1 MLASISNMNEE
12 YIPYQLIFSF
22 LMNVCNY
29 FKEKYGWKN
38 LSQEFRLKNGLMNK
52 KHKKVFKPLNYI
64 EHLLILGSVV
74 TGCVYYFYFCF
85 SSCYSNS

>member
-74 TGCVYYFYFCF
+74 TECVYYFYFCF